1 MIDRIFWGSVILF
14 FIGTIFYIVFGLT
27 ELDKKI
33 DNCKGLV
40 VKTPSGWECSTAQK
54 AQHA

>member
-14 FIGTIFYIVFGLT
+14 FIGTIFYIIFGLT

-54 AQHA
+54 AQNA